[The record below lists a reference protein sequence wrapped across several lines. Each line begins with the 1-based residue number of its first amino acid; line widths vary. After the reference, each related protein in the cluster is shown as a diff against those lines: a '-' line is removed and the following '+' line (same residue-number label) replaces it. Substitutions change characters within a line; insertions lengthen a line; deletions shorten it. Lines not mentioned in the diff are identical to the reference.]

1 LPKGGDG
8 VSYTVHYGVL
18 RTGQITSTLPVASC
32 TAGDEMR
39 GTGSFAATVMA
50 GQGGEG
56 ALWQAT
62 RGGATFWALEWAA
75 DGNRRIVAAGPM
87 WARTGDDNG
96 IQYGGAG
103 LFSVL
108 GHRKLLDQ
116 TWTDAQI
123 TAGALT
129 FSNLDL
135 GSIMAAIVARVTTTA
150 PADIPITF
158 EAPRTDINTRTYQG
172 YDLSYADAMIVE
184 LGNVAAGTQ
193 GNGGPDWALTP
204 QFKGN
209 WTMAPDFT
217 RIEWAM
223 TTGTT
228 ASPNLTQTGPA
239 LVIDRSAP
247 QQQNVGAVS
256 VVEDASALATT
267 FFNSGAGTQASK
279 VIGSATD
286 ATLTN
291 LGYPRLDADDT
302 SNSTDYATVQ
312 AYAAGGLVRRN
323 RTPSGT
329 TVLVRA
335 SWWWAQGLNVGA
347 SVRLI
352 DPDHAVFGAIDLT
365 SRVLKWTA
373 DVTSEWVQL
382 TLADSLTQV

>member
-1 LPKGGDG
+1 
-8 VSYTVHYGVL
+8 
-18 RTGQITSTLPVASC
+18 
-32 TAGDEMR
+32 M
-39 GTGSFAATVMA
+39 AA
-50 GQGGEG
+50 QSGEG
-56 ALWQAT
+56 SLWQAT
-62 RGGATFWALEWAA
+62 RGARAFWALEWSA
-75 DGNRRIVAAGPM
+75 DSNRRIVAAGPV
-87 WARTGDDNG
+87 WTRTGDDNG

-103 LFSVL
+103 LFSL
-108 GHRKLLDQ
+108 FGHRKLLDQ

-123 TAGALT
+123 TIGALT
-129 FSNLDL
+129 YSLLDL
-135 GSIMAAIVARVTTTA
+135 GSIMAAIAARVTAVA
-150 PADIPITF
+150 PADVPITF
-158 EAPRTDINTRTYQG
+158 EAPRVDVNVRTYQG
-172 YDLSYADAMIVE
+172 YDLSYADAMITE
-184 LGNVAAGTQ
+184 LGNVSAGTQ
-193 GNGGPDWALTP
+193 GNGGPDWAFTP

-209 WTMAPDFT
+209 WTTAPDFT
-217 RIEWAM
+217 RVEWMM
-223 TTGTT
+223 TTGAT

-267 FFNSGAGTQASK
+267 FFNAGGGSQASK

-291 LGYPRLDADDT
+291 LGYPRLDGDDT
-302 SNSTDYATVQ
+302 SSSTDYVTV
-312 AYAAGGLVRRN
+312 AGYAAGGLVQRG

-347 SVRLI
+347 TVRLI

-365 SRVLKWTA
+365 SRVLKWSA
-373 DVTSEWVQL
+373 DVTSDWVQL